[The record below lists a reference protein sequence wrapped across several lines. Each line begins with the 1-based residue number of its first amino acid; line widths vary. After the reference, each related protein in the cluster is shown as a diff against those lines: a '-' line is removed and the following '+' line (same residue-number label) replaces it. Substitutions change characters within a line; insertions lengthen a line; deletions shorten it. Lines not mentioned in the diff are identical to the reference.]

1 MTDLITHI
9 KSRNLESKLEML
21 AEPGTYIGLL
31 SEDRKHWNDQGIFTA
46 EQFEFQMEYY
56 GLYDYIG
63 CVTTKSYARFLLK
76 DCKTMDDLNMVYIE
90 FAQPSEV
97 VTCTNGAI
105 DEVA

>member
-21 AEPGTYIGLL
+21 ENPGTYIGLL
-31 SEDRKHWNDQGIFTA
+31 SEDREHWNDQGIFTA

-56 GLYDYIG
+56 ALYDYIG
-63 CVTTKSYARFLLK
+63 CVTTKSYARFLLQ

-90 FAQPSEV
+90 FAQPSE
-97 VTCTNGAI
+97 A
-105 DEVA
+105 A

>member
-1 MTDLITHI
+1 MTDLIKHI
-9 KSRNLESKLEML
+9 KARNLESKIEMR
-21 AEPGTYIGLL
+21 ENPGTFIGLL
-31 SEDRKHWNDQGIFTA
+31 SEDREHWNDQGIFTA

-63 CVTTKSYARFLLK
+63 CVTTKSYARFLLQ
-76 DCKTMDDLNMVYIE
+76 DCKTMDDLNRVYAE

>member
-1 MTDLITHI
+1 MIDLITHI
-9 KSRNLESKLEML
+9 EGINEKSRQEM
-21 AEPGTYIGLL
+21 AENPGTFIGLL
-31 SEDRKHWNDQGIFTA
+31 AEDRKHWNDQGIFTT

-56 GLYDYIG
+56 SLYDYIG
-63 CVTTKSYARFLLK
+63 CVTSKSYARYLLQ

-97 VTCTNGAI
+97 ETCTNGAI